1 MQCVENSIPYPL
13 VDESFETE
21 VPNMHGGQNKLFN
34 ITRRFEKNC
43 KLFKCKEKIIELET
57 NDAKLDNYLQ
67 AGEQYYEMF
76 HQILSE
82 LVDPIDSSCKVR
94 LSIGHDDFNEN
105 VNLEFMDKDK
115 LTVQMCF
122 DALDSVVQSR
132 KKRPGYEI
140 QSKNKMTFSIIIA
153 ENPKGKGRRCL
164 TELEK
169 SLRKSQKLD
178 KITKIPKQRKWQSN
192 NQVVT
197 FEDFCKYKNSILE
210 INNSDNFCLIR
221 SILVAKAYA
230 DKEKLRHNLTRS
242 NNKDLTMRTMQIVQI
257 LNIPDQACGNIE
269 IQKIENYLK
278 IYQIMV
284 LFKIV
289 LIFVKSKTYF
299 ILFR

>member
-1 MQCVENSIPYPL
+1 MQCIEDSIPYPL
-13 VDESFETE
+13 VDENFETD
-21 VPNMHGGQNKLFN
+21 VQDMHGGQNKLFN

-43 KLFKCKEKIIELET
+43 KLFNCKEKIIELET

-76 HQILSE
+76 QQILSE
-82 LVDPIDSSCKVR
+82 LVNPIDASCKVR

-153 ENPKGKGRRCL
+153 ENPKGRGRRCL

-169 SLRKSQKLD
+169 SQRNLD
-178 KITKIPKQRKWQSN
+178 KVSKKRNWRTN
-192 NQVVT
+192 NHVVT

-210 INNSDNFCLIR
+210 INNSDNYCLIR

-230 DKEKLRHNLTRS
+230 DKEKFRQ
-242 NNKDLTMRTMQIVQI
+242 DQIT
-257 LNIPDQACGNIE
+257 E
-269 IQKIENYLK
+269 I
-278 IYQIMV
+278 
-284 LFKIV
+284 
-289 LIFVKSKTYF
+289 
-299 ILFR
+299 